1 MRNDFVLFS
10 ESNSRFIVEI
20 DKKSQKAFEDVL
32 KGIPLGLIGC
42 VSEGNDF
49 KVFGLDGKICVETD
63 INDLKE
69 AWQRPLRW

>member
-1 MRNDFVLFS
+1 MRITQVLPDDRRIGK
-10 ESNSRFIVEI
+10 EDI
-20 DKKSQKAFEDVL
+20 KKAFEDVL

-49 KVFGLDGKICVETD
+49 KVFGLNGKICVETD